1 MKLDRTSMLEGKHT
15 KILGHDVWHILSV
28 RLHRLISASCS
39 TPPAVTSHE
48 RNTTSKMK
56 LRDSEFLFDHPKLI
70 VSMTHPQ
77 QSTIFLVRR
86 EAVFQS
92 SPASTLTWLRSRSG
106 TPFNIKRNASS
117 GDSSFLPHPQNRLKS
132 KRRNWTAECKNL
144 ELVPFRTKNHSEVWG
159 PWKVLNLY
167 RLGQRV
173 GWWTEISII
182 WSCKAL
188 LYEPTN
194 GLYRNIIGGCWCRAF
209 AEFDLNPLL
218 SMKQYVAEV
227 VLLGMIFVVFVNTME

>member
-1 MKLDRTSMLEGKHT
+1 MSDTFWVSDC
-15 KILGHDVWHILSV
+15 IVWYQQAAPHLQQSQATNV
-28 RLHRLISASCS
+28 
-39 TPPAVTSHE
+39 TPPLKWSYGIQ
-48 RNTTSKMK
+48 NSCLTT
-56 LRDSEFLFDHPKLI
+56 PKLI

-132 KRRNWTAECKNL
+132 KRRNWTAECKKL
-144 ELVPFRTKNHSEVWG
+144 ELVPLRTKNHSELWG

-173 GWWTEISII
+173 GWWKEISII

-209 AEFDLNPLL
+209 AEFHLNPLL
-218 SMKQYVAEV
+218 SMKQYVSEV
-227 VLLGMIFVVFVNTME
+227 VLLGLIFMMFVNTME